1 FFFYYNALFRV
12 PVTSLSSSLI
22 NTPQLGLV
30 HPAAVGGLKGPGKE
44 MAPKAMPSIAT
55 LTSGLMQHSTSQQDS
70 DDDYDE

>member
-1 FFFYYNALFRV
+1 MNA
-12 PVTSLSSSLI
+12 
-22 NTPQLGLV
+22 PQLGLV
-30 HPAAVGGLKGPGKE
+30 HPAVVGGLKGPGEE